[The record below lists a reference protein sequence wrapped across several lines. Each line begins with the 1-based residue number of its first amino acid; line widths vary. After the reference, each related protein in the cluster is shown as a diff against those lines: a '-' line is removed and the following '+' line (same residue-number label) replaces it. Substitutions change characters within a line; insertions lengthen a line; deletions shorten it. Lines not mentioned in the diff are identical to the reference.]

1 LSSSPSQLLSAV
13 RAANETLVP
22 SLLEQHALLLNV
34 CDSHGV
40 SPLIAAAGLSNPEL
54 SQKFTALL
62 LQAGADDSLCD
73 NSGRTAWHWA
83 AIAGHASTVA
93 TLASFRARKA
103 VQPQV
108 LLAQDPDCSLENLTG
123 PALQC
128 VKAACEQIDKSMRT
142 AFHWACIF
150 GREACLKLLKFFSH
164 PFVPSDVLAGVGHA
178 TLDDG
183 RPCEERQGRKI
194 VFSAVPN
201 LRTLVLHHPDCKRH
215 GDVTHQESPRRL
227 DDIQRELKRTLHE
240 NEEFCVTTDFGK
252 ANYRHL
258 TLVHSED
265 YIRTVGAL
273 NGLIKNVQ
281 DEEAA
286 VSVPFTPYIQKKC
299 ERCVPDNQKP
309 R

>member
-1 LSSSPSQLLSAV
+1 LTANKKQKGGTTSNVNCISNTPGGNGGGIGGGDYLPNNQKLSRQKIIKPSSPGSVTCAPTIPPHSSLLNLSSPHFLIDLSSSPSQLLSAV

-215 GDVTHQESPRRL
+215 GDVTHQGQL
-227 DDIQRELKRTLHE
+227 LL
-240 NEEFCVTTDFGK
+240 
-252 ANYRHL
+252 
-258 TLVHSED
+258 
-265 YIRTVGAL
+265 
-273 NGLIKNVQ
+273 
-281 DEEAA
+281 
-286 VSVPFTPYIQKKC
+286 
-299 ERCVPDNQKP
+299 
-309 R
+309 